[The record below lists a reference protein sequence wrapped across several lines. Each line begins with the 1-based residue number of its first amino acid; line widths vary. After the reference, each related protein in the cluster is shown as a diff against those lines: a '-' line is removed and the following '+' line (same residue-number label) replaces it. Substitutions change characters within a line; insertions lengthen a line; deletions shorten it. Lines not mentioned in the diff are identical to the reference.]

1 MEPTTL
7 CAAMN
12 LFLPADRIR
21 QRDQQLG
28 GQQRQ
33 RKRDVVALVR
43 SLVLST
49 GSDDSGR
56 QADAFSAYL
65 LAADT
70 PVSRSGFYGWF
81 SMPLAYLISYILE
94 DALNIVRDLTPI
106 LTGALA
112 GMKDWRAVDSETLT
126 LLPPLLPFFPATTAR
141 AGLKIHKTLPR
152 FDRQCFQA
160 ARR

>member
-7 CAAMN
+7 RTALN

-43 SLVLST
+43 SLVLAT

-70 PVSRSGFYGWF
+70 PVGRSAFYAWF
-81 SMPLAYLISYILE
+81 TMPLAYLFSYLP
-94 DALNIVRDLTPI
+94 VSYTH
-106 LTGALA
+106 
-112 GMKDWRAVDSETLT
+112 LT
-126 LLPPLLPFFPATTAR
+126 LPTR
-141 AGLKIHKTLPR
+141 
-152 FDRQCFQA
+152 
-160 ARR
+160 